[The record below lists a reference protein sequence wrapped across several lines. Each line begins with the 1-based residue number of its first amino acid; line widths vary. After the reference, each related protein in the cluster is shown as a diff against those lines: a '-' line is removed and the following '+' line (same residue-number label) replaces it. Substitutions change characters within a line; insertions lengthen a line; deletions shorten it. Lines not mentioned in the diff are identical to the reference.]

1 MPMIQERKILC
12 TMVPKPVTTGAV
24 QNMPVRPILWEPFIT
39 AVAYAV
45 EEPSEIGE
53 DNQSEDTL
61 TGSSDQATEW
71 EAQSTGDQNKE

>member
-1 MPMIQERKILC
+1 
-12 TMVPKPVTTGAV
+12 
-24 QNMPVRPILWEPFIT
+24 MPVRPILWEPFIT